1 MDLVVNVGS
10 SSVKFAGFEASGV
23 RRFEGEAALHGEA
36 LQLHV
41 TVAEGGMLA
50 DAVLPVAADPG
61 QGVAT
66 LVEAVADWLNTQA
79 FSPRS
84 VLHRVVH
91 GGGSVC
97 RARHN

>member
-10 SSVKFAGFEASGV
+10 SSVKFTGFETSGV

-36 LQLHV
+36 LQLQV
-41 TVAEGGMLA
+41 TDAEGGMLA
-50 DAVLPVAADPG
+50 DAVVPVAADPG

-66 LVEAVADWLNTQA
+66 LVEAVADWLPTQA
-79 FSPRS
+79 LSPRC

-91 GGGSVC
+91 GGLSLS
-97 RARHN
+97 RPS

>member
-10 SSVKFAGFEASGV
+10 SSVKFTGFEASGM

-41 TVAEGGMLA
+41 TDAEGGLLA

-61 QGVAT
+61 QGVAA
-66 LVEAVADWLNTQA
+66 LVEAVADWLTTQA
-79 FSPRS
+79 LSPRC

-91 GGGSVC
+91 GGLSLS
-97 RARHN
+97 RPS

>member
-10 SSVKFAGFEASGV
+10 SSVKFAGFEALGV

-41 TVAEGGMLA
+41 TDAEGGLLA

-66 LVEAVADWLNTQA
+66 LVEAVADWLTPP
-79 FSPRS
+79 SIITP
-84 VLHRVVH
+84 VRVAS
-91 GGGSVC
+91 GGSWGISVF
-97 RARHN
+97 RARRD

>member
-1 MDLVVNVGS
+1 M
-10 SSVKFAGFEASGV
+10 
-23 RRFEGEAALHGEA
+23 RRFEGEAALHGED

-41 TVAEGGMLA
+41 TDAEGGVLA

-66 LVEAVADWLNTQA
+66 LVEAVADWLTTQA
-79 FSPRS
+79 LSPRC

-91 GGGSVC
+91 GGLSLS
-97 RARHN
+97 RPS